1 LEKPDDSDEMKLASL
16 KKPKTTKKRKQPS
29 IKNEEKE
36 EKSPFLRLYKQTC
49 EKIESGVEKIT
60 SSVEASSAPHA
71 TNLVPTISEVMKLV
85 KDCGV
90 KEKTSLMHT
99 TLTLIVKP
107 EFREIFNVLETK
119 EGRFDFLEREHE
131 KEMLKHVL

>member
-1 LEKPDDSDEMKLASL
+1 M
-16 KKPKTTKKRKQPS
+16 
-29 IKNEEKE
+29 
-36 EKSPFLRLYKQTC
+36 
-49 EKIESGVEKIT
+49 EKIT
-60 SSVEASSAPHA
+60 SSVEASSAPFA

-90 KEKTSLMHT
+90 KEKTALMHT
-99 TLTLIVKP
+99 TLTLIVKS

-131 KEMLKHVL
+131 KEILKHVL

>member
-1 LEKPDDSDEMKLASL
+1 M
-16 KKPKTTKKRKQPS
+16 
-29 IKNEEKE
+29 
-36 EKSPFLRLYKQTC
+36 
-49 EKIESGVEKIT
+49 EKIT
-60 SSVEASSAPHA
+60 SSVEASSAPP
-71 TNLVPTISEVMKLV
+71 TNLVPAISEVMELV

-90 KEKTSLMHT
+90 KEKTALMHI

-131 KEMLKHVL
+131 EMLKHVL